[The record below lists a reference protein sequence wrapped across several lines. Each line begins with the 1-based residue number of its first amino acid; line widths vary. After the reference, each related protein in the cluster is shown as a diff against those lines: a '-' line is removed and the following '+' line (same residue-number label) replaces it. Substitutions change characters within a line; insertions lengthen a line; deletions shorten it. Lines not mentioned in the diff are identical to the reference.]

1 MPSENT
7 FKTHKVDNSEEIT
20 LAYPEIVGD
29 DTIVVNATLLPY
41 LYDATTISIENLSG
55 LDLGNPDSLNHC
67 WINVIDRFDYS
78 RSVQFC
84 MGTRLDEDGNPVH
97 CSVFYDDQFTYD
109 AQKDRYEL
117 TIFIPAYCKNSNTI
131 EGFNESTV
139 LFEVRGSGLSVDGSY
154 ETVLP
159 PFILQGKAH
168 KEDPSEEDPVFPS
181 NADRCSIGE
190 GTIPAYYENSKGYD
204 SDYLFTCASAMY
216 CVETSGFMPSD
227 MAESTEFQDVSA
239 YLHNS
244 KTGSDIMLSIE
255 ALEPVST
262 TIPVMKLLDEPE
274 RVFNGQYEVTTWKS
288 RIDSDWARENL
299 ATAENEMT
307 VSASVRGI

>member
-1 MPSENT
+1 
-7 FKTHKVDNSEEIT
+7 
-20 LAYPEIVGD
+20 
-29 DTIVVNATLLPY
+29 
-41 LYDATTISIENLSG
+41 
-55 LDLGNPDSLNHC
+55 
-67 WINVIDRFDYS
+67 
-78 RSVQFC
+78 

-109 AQKDRYEL
+109 SQKDRYEL

-139 LFEVRGSGLSVDGSY
+139 LLEVRGSGLSVDGSY

-159 PFILQGKAH
+159 PFIVQGKAH
-168 KEDPSEEDPVFPS
+168 KEDPSEEDPVFPN

-244 KTGSDIMLSIE
+244 KTGSDIMLNIE
-255 ALEPVST
+255 ALESVST
-262 TIPVMKLLDEPE
+262 TIPVMKLLEEPE
-274 RVFNGQYEVTTWKS
+274 RVFNGEYEVTMWKS
-288 RIDSDWARENL
+288 RIDCDWARENL
-299 ATAENEMT
+299 ATAENELT